1 MRRFPILV
9 VALGATT
16 LSACMSDGATR
27 AAAPAAAAA
36 AAPAAASTTA
46 ATPAPAPSPPFE
58 TRIVRDG
65 AVLLSPQPMAA
76 DLELL
81 SGKGVRRVINLRTP
95 EEMATLGFDEAA
107 LAASKGMDYTL
118 IPIAGNAAY
127 TPAALDAFSA
137 AMAKGDGDILLHC
150 ASGTRAGHLYA
161 AWLVREQGLSPEEAM
176 RRVGPL
182 GLWPPPMER
191 LLEKPLRL
199 DYAEAPRI

>member
-1 MRRFPILV
+1 MRHRHVLAATLASAMLTACAGTGHV
-9 VALGATT
+9 HTDAVASAPAAAPAPATAPT
-16 LSACMSDGATR
+16 P
-27 AAAPAAAAA
+27 APAAAAA
-36 AAPAAASTTA
+36 
-46 ATPAPAPSPPFE
+46 PPFE

-76 DLELL
+76 DLEAL
-81 SGKGVRRVINLRTP
+81 GAKGVRRVINLRTA

-137 AMAKGDGDILLHC
+137 AMAHGEGDVLLHC

-161 AWLVREQGLSPEEAM
+161 AWLVREQGVSPEDAM

-191 LLEKPLRL
+191 LLDRPLRL
-199 DYAEAPRI
+199 DYAAPRG

>member
-1 MRRFPILV
+1 MNTRLIL
-9 VALGATT
+9 
-16 LSACMSDGATR
+16 
-27 AAAPAAAAA
+27 PAAAVIVLLGGCASRGDTV
-36 AAPAAASTTA
+36 AAPAAASPPAPA
-46 ATPAPAPSPPFE
+46 ATPPAPPFD

-65 AVLLSPQPMAA
+65 AVLMAPQPMAT
-76 DLELL
+76 DIETL
-81 SGKGVRRVINLRTP
+81 GTKGVRRIINLRTP

-137 AMAKGDGDILLHC
+137 AMAKGEGDVLLHC

-161 AWLVREQGLSPEEAM
+161 AWLVREKGLSPDEAM

-182 GLWPPPMER
+182 GLWPLPIER
-191 LLEKPLRL
+191 LLEQPLRL
-199 DYAEAPRI
+199 DAAAAPES

>member
-1 MRRFPILV
+1 MRPQPFAIALLSA
-9 VALGATT
+9 VA
-16 LSACMSDGATR
+16 LSACMGDGRPRDGA
-27 AAAPAAAAA
+27 P
-36 AAPAAASTTA
+36 A
-46 ATPAPAPSPPFE
+46 ATPAPAAPATPAAPAAPAPPFA
-58 TRIVRDG
+58 TRVVRDG
-65 AVLLSPQPMAA
+65 GVLLSPQPMAA
-76 DLELL
+76 DLEAL
-81 SGKGVRRVINLRTP
+81 SAQGVRRVINLRTP

-107 LAASKGMDYTL
+107 LAASKGIDYTL

-137 AMAKGDGDILLHC
+137 AMARGEGDILLHC

-161 AWLVREQGLSPEEAM
+161 AWLVREKGLSPEEAM

-199 DYAEAPRI
+199 DYAETPRS